1 MASWIR
7 FGVVWVV
14 CVGLTVL
21 LGIPADGAQWAGIP
35 VLWWCFALA
44 FLVQWVAFV
53 PAYLKQT
60 EHFFDLTGSLT
71 YLAVMVGSLG
81 LSALERP
88 PGPAQWLV
96 SAAVTVWA
104 VRLGTFLFRRVKAE
118 GGDGRFDDLK
128 PSVPKFLIVDS
139 TGGVGPMTALA
150 LLVNTG
156 SALQRLQLWAPVWV
170 SVSPLSGGRPQ
181 KREFRRDPTQADF
194 IQSGLWGWSQH
205 RTTLVRL
212 FCGPV
217 CLSCRSAWWMAGV
230 FAVPSVRSSWRFCLE
245 GEWGSAS
252 SGAGR
257 GAMGRRPRVPALPC
271 HRAGPD
277 SATTATRCLIV
288 QAQGI
293 APGRL
298 PAALHIAAKLFLRVG
313 EAGQYRQRGAVA
325 HLDQQ
330 APGA

>member
-104 VRLGTFLFRRVKAE
+104 VRLGTFLFRRVKAD

-128 PSVPKFLIVDS
+128 PSVPKFLIVWTLQAAWVS
-139 TGGVGPMTALA
+139 MTALA
-150 LLVNTG
+150 MLLVNTG
-156 SALQRLQLWAPVWV
+156 SAALQRPWLLALGAVVWV
-170 SVSPLSGGRPQ
+170 FGFTFEVVADRQ
-181 KREFRRDPTQADF
+181 KRVFRRDPTQAGRF

-205 RTTLVRL
+205 PNYFGEIVLWT
-212 FCGPV
+212 
-217 CLSCRSAWWMAGV
+217 GV
-230 FAVPSVRSSWRFCLE
+230 FVM
-245 GEWGSAS
+245 SAS
-252 SGAGR
+252 VVDGWGWR
-257 GAMGRRPRVPALPC
+257 GAISPVFVAVLLLKVSGVPLLQARGEERWGDDPEYRRYRATVPVLIPRPPRHDA
-271 HRAGPD
+271 
-277 SATTATRCLIV
+277 
-288 QAQGI
+288 
-293 APGRL
+293 
-298 PAALHIAAKLFLRVG
+298 
-313 EAGQYRQRGAVA
+313 
-325 HLDQQ
+325 
-330 APGA
+330 